1 MRQSIRMISGNHIGA
16 DIKSLGHLCQA
27 RVSFRPQVSRGDERF
42 AILARTSAWKN
53 YIDEP
58 ASSGALDSDCY
69 WILLSMGRSNYLI
82 EGGSGTGKTS
92 VCDEL
97 ARRGYQAIHG
107 DRELA
112 YTGDPDTGAPVDVA
126 GLSLHDHHIWN
137 VDLVEALIEDQREPT
152 TFFCGGS
159 RNSAQFVYLFDRVF
173 VLEIDPE
180 TLMRRLDERPA
191 DEWGGRGR
199 PAERDLILR
208 RHRTREDVPPRS
220 ILIDATVP
228 LTEVVDD
235 ILARTHTVG
244 DIAR

>member
-1 MRQSIRMISGNHIGA
+1 
-16 DIKSLGHLCQA
+16 
-27 RVSFRPQVSRGDERF
+27 
-42 AILARTSAWKN
+42 
-53 YIDEP
+53 
-58 ASSGALDSDCY
+58 
-69 WILLSMGRSNYLI
+69 MGRRNHLI
-82 EGGSGTGKTS
+82 EGESATGKTS

-126 GLSLHDHHIWN
+126 GLSVHDHHIWN
-137 VDLVEALIEDQREPT
+137 VSLLEALIEDQREPT

-159 RNSAQFVYLFDRVF
+159 RNFAEFVDLFDGVF

-180 TLMRRLDERPA
+180 TLIRRLNKRPNE
-191 DEWGGRGR
+191 EWGGRDR

-220 ILIDATVP
+220 IPIDATVP
-228 LTEVVDD
+228 LTEVVND
-235 ILARTHTVG
+235 ILARSRTAG
-244 DIAR
+244 NDAR